1 MQSQKST
8 FQKFPALYP
17 CLKNHC
23 PKIEERITNAKNT
36 FAVSETDKYQHVLLI
51 DDAVDSGSTLNQ
63 IAGKLKKKG
72 IAQQIT
78 GCAIVGSFKGF
89 DVVTDV

>member
-1 MQSQKST
+1 MS
-8 FQKFPALYP
+8 
-17 CLKNHC
+17 
-23 PKIEERITNAKNT
+23 KIEERITNAENT
-36 FAVSETDKYQHVLLI
+36 FAVSETVKYQNVLLI
-51 DDAVDSGSTLNQ
+51 DDAVGSGSTLNQ